1 MIAGRYVS
9 KNMWNQAKTLEGR
22 SIVSE
27 SDLVLGSS
35 GGVIED
41 RFGQDP
47 LSQPFIPSEVDRR
60 FTLRLL
66 HASSPTCANTR
77 TKQWERLRKG
87 EPATI

>member
-1 MIAGRYVS
+1 
-9 KNMWNQAKTLEGR
+9 
-22 SIVSE
+22 
-27 SDLVLGSS
+27 
-35 GGVIED
+35 VIED